1 MAGLQTDELVL
12 PGYAVAEHANDK
24 YFHEKK
30 LASHDHLESDAASHE
45 LDGIHD
51 GLEFPHRRGAD
62 DPSPC
67 PPTPSHGTL
76 IVSFPPRKKDPSTVA
91 LTVYLFSPVIAF
103 VELCERFSYY
113 GSTVVFVSTTPCATD
128 QM

>member
-51 GLEFPHRRGAD
+51 GLEFPTDEERMTLRRVPDTIPWNAYREF
-62 DPSPC
+62 
-67 PPTPSHGTL
+67 PT
-76 IVSFPPRKKDPSTVA
+76 A
-91 LTVYLFSPVIAF
+91 
-103 VELCERFSYY
+103 
-113 GSTVVFVSTTPCATD
+113 
-128 QM
+128 